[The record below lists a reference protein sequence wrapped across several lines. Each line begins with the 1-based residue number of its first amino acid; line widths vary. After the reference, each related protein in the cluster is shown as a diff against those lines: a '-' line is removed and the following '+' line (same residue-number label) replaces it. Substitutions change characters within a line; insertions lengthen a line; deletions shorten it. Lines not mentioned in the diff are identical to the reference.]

1 MIVIDIILDIKE
13 RETDVPDGEMNILG
27 SNNCHSTSTNSLE
40 GSSGHPRCD
49 ENHIHYPK
57 GRKKEIM
64 ISLKFIRNNGRQT

>member
-1 MIVIDIILDIKE
+1 MQMIVIDIILDIKE

-49 ENHIHYPK
+49 ENHIHNCAWLDYNA
-57 GRKKEIM
+57 
-64 ISLKFIRNNGRQT
+64 ISFVTELGF